1 MVCATIYAKI
11 RINNLNWQH
20 IKKELLGPL
29 LYLCLIDD
37 IFFDNL
43 IVITV
48 NPVQTKPFSFPSGCS
63 YGTRTSTCICYSYGI
78 LTKLIRLSNENSD

>member
-20 IKKELLGPL
+20 IKKKELLGPL
-29 LYLCLIDD
+29 LCLCLIDD

-48 NPVQTKPFSFPSGCS
+48 NPVQTKPFPFLVAV
-63 YGTRTSTCICYSYGI
+63 RTGPVHR
-78 LTKLIRLSNENSD
+78 LVFAIRTGF